1 MLLRYLFVPLFV
13 PLFALAL
20 SLLTACNPTFNWR
33 EVNLLDDRAKI
44 LMPGKPD
51 ALSRDIVLET
61 IPVKMFMQGV
71 KIDESTFTV
80 AGAAL
85 ADQTPGSATRAI
97 AGMRAQMIRN
107 IAGTEQSVKA
117 IVVRV
122 INDSGKEIATLDT
135 QRIVVTGLAQA
146 KPVQM
151 TASFVQYKGY
161 VWQWM
166 VIKSNTAK
174 DGKLGDAAEE
184 FMASFRLID
193 NK

>member
-1 MLLRYLFVPLFV
+1 MLLRYLFV